1 MFEASKDFT
10 KKITSIMLAITVASG
25 LSVTAT
31 NYFNAKEIEQKNL
44 EIEALKQEIEKT
56 SLEVNERNKENN
68 IKARELE
75 VLNQDNNKLKEE
87 LKRAREEISRGSRT
101 MDFTITAYNVSP
113 EQCGKYEGEE
123 GYGLTATGFDLSG
136 HTVWSARVIA
146 VDPNVIPLGSK
157 VQISFN
163 DPYMKK
169 YDGIYTAMDTGS
181 SIKGNKID
189 LFLGDSQNES
199 IKFGVQQAKVRLL

>member
-10 KKITSIMLAITVASG
+10 KKITSIMLAITIASG

-56 SLEVNERNKENN
+56 CLEVNE
-68 IKARELE
+68 
-75 VLNQDNNKLKEE
+75 
-87 LKRAREEISRGSRT
+87 GSRT